1 MHIIKLIWS
10 YDAIYWHM
18 LTVGIRNV
26 SANKEFHIGK
36 IVMNIMITDML
47 IKLMIAEVVISYNF

>member
-1 MHIIKLIWS
+1 
-10 YDAIYWHM
+10 M

-26 SANKEFHIGK
+26 NANKELHVGK